1 MLRLRRGPGGAA
13 PRLRWHG
20 AVRGR
25 HPLLVP
31 DERRSARRRRC
42 ALV

>member
-1 MLRLRRGPGGAA
+1 MLRLRRGPGGPAS
-13 PRLRWHG
+13 RLRWRG
-20 AVRGR
+20 AAGGW